1 MDETARPHAPA
12 QQFQPLGQ
20 AELTLGPGLTGLV
33 GLSQLLQPEQQLFAA
48 PGGRV
53 TNGFGIQQDE
63 SADLVALGQADDV
76 AGDEPGGVDLVDV
89 AIAPHLD
96 LLGQQPAQ
104 GLEGPFGAVGLPER
118 EAAIDDD
125 HPDDRHPQLG
135 HALARLEV
143 LGGEGQPG
151 GEPQHEGEEMGEL
164 EQQGQPDGFAGQ
176 GFDPIRPEG
185 LQAAPRFARAE
196 PRSLT
201 AEGGEGRLGGLA
213 GNGGAVGAHD

>member
-1 MDETARPHAPA
+1 
-12 QQFQPLGQ
+12 
-20 AELTLGPGLTGLV
+20 
-33 GLSQLLQPEQQLFAA
+33 
-48 PGGRV
+48 
-53 TNGFGIQQDE
+53 
-63 SADLVALGQADDV
+63 VAT
-76 AGDEPGGVDLVDV
+76 
-89 AIAPHLD
+89 APHLD

-104 GLEGPFGAVGLPER
+104 GLEGLFGAVGLPER

-125 HPDDRHPQLG
+125 HADDRHPQLG

-201 AEGGEGRLGGLA
+201 AEGGEGRLGGWLA
-213 GNGGAVGAHD
+213 MEVPSVRMTEPWVRTPAAGRRLRARLVVQS

>member
-1 MDETARPHAPA
+1 MATA
-12 QQFQPLGQ
+12 
-20 AELTLGPGLTGLV
+20 T
-33 GLSQLLQPEQQLFAA
+33 
-48 PGGRV
+48 
-53 TNGFGIQQDE
+53 
-63 SADLVALGQADDV
+63 
-76 AGDEPGGVDLVDV
+76 
-89 AIAPHLD
+89 HLD

-104 GLEGPFGAVGLPER
+104 GLEGLFGAVGLPER

-125 HPDDRHPQLG
+125 HADDRHPQLG